1 MATCLNEPKDRTL
14 AVEACAHGL
23 RVNLVSP
30 AFVAGADSNENPDV
44 VMY

>member
-14 AVEACAHGL
+14 TVEASAHGV
-23 RVNLVSP
+23 RVNLVFP

-44 VMY
+44 MY